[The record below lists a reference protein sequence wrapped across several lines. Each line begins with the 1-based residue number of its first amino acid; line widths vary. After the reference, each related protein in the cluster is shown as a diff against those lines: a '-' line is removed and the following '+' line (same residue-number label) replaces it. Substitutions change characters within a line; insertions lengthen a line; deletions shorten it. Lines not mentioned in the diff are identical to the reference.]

1 MCPDR
6 TALPVQRPTAPPT
19 LNPTVAENL
28 IQLEIEDLAFDGK
41 SVAHLD
47 GKVVFLEGGL
57 PGETVKAEI
66 THVRPRYNH
75 GVVRE
80 ILNRAPERVPA
91 VCSHFDICGGCTWQD
106 LQYDKQLFFKRKQV
120 VDCLQRIGGMENIL
134 IEPVI
139 PAPELFFYRNKM
151 EYSFH
156 VKPEGEFTLGL
167 HHRGRFDLI
176 FDLERCHLQ
185 SEISNRVVAFLRK
198 YVRDHD
204 LPVYDVLF
212 HRGYMRFVIIREGK
226 FTGEVMVNVVTNFGA
241 FPEPERLVGEMRS
254 AVPEITTIV
263 HNQNGGKSNIAT
275 GEAEEELLYGPGYI
289 EEIVLGTR
297 FRIKANSFFQTNS
310 RQVEKLYTVAFDK
323 LQTDGT
329 EQILDLYCGTGAIG
343 LMLAHR
349 VAHVTGVEL
358 VATAVQAARDNA
370 QLNGIANCEFVEAN
384 VLDYL
389 RTSSFEKTHH
399 AIIIIDPPRAG
410 MHPKALK
417 RIIDYGPERL
427 LYISCNPAT
436 FARDAKELVAAG
448 YRLPEVSP
456 VDMFPHTMHIEV
468 VGLFSR

>member
-1 MCPDR
+1 MTHP
-6 TALPVQRPTAPPT
+6 
-19 LNPTVAENL
+19 VAENL

-41 SVAHLD
+41 AVSHLD
-47 GKVVFLEGGL
+47 GKVVFLQGGL
-57 PGETVKAEI
+57 PGEVVLAEI
-66 THVRPRYNH
+66 TQIRQRYNQ
-75 GVVRE
+75 GIVRE
-80 ILNRAPERVPA
+80 ILTKAPERVPA
-91 VCSHFDICGGCTWQD
+91 ICSHFEICGGCTWQD
-106 LQYDKQLFFKRKQV
+106 LQYEKQLFFKRKQV
-120 VDCLQRIGGMENIL
+120 VDCMQRIGGIADVL

-156 VKPEGEFTLGL
+156 IKPEGEFTLGL

-176 FDLERCHLQ
+176 FDLDRCHLQ
-185 SEISNRVVAFLRK
+185 SEISNRVVTCLRQ
-198 YVRDHD
+198 YVKEHN

-226 FTGEVMVNVVTNFGA
+226 FTGEVMVNIVTNFGP
-241 FPEPERLVGEMRS
+241 FPDSEQLVKRMTG
-254 AVPEITTIV
+254 AIPEITTIV

-275 GEAEEELLYGPGYI
+275 GEAEEQVLYGPGFI
-289 EEIVLGTR
+289 EELVLGTR
-297 FRIKANSFFQTNS
+297 FRIRANSFFQTNS
-310 RQVEKLYTVAFDK
+310 RQVETLYTVAFDK
-323 LQTDGT
+323 LKTEGT
-329 EQILDLYCGTGAIG
+329 EQVLDLYCGTGAIG

-358 VATAVQAARDNA
+358 VATAVQAAKENA
-370 QLNGIANCEFVEAN
+370 GLNGIGNCEFIEAN

-389 RTSSFEKTHH
+389 KSPEFSDKRFEV
-399 AIIIIDPPRAG
+399 IIIDPPRAG

-417 RIIDYGPERL
+417 RIIEYGPQRL

-436 FARDAKELVAAG
+436 FARDAKDLAAAG